1 MLKYTTAE
9 EKITCLM
16 AITQKKKNEIN
27 FSIKNAFEV
36 STEKK
41 KSVSG
46 KLKKYIYWVAS
57 PQIFLSE
64 MKWEEN

>member
-1 MLKYTTAE
+1 MLNGNNSE
-9 EKITCLM
+9 
-16 AITQKKKNEIN
+16 KKNEII

-36 STEKK
+36 STEK